1 MRPTER
7 SLICIL
13 HSGDYERVR
22 FTLAA
27 AAAAAAADRDVTL
40 FFTMDASVALR
51 RDSGWRGLQSAG
63 GGALEADTALRDKGV
78 AGFEELLGACRD
90 LGVRL
95 VVCEMGLRARE
106 LTKAELDPNLDLEI
120 GGLFSL
126 LAGDGA
132 DAQLLFV

>member
-1 MRPTER
+1 MPRVL
-7 SLICIL
+7 LIEDEVGIRITVEDRL
-13 HSGDYERVR
+13 RAEGYEVETAEDGLRGYER
-22 FTLAA
+22 
-27 AAAAAAADRDVTL
+27 
-40 FFTMDASVALR
+40 AL
-51 RDSGWRGLQSAG
+51 AG
-63 GGALEADTALRDKGV
+63 GVDLIVLDLMLPKKPGLEVCKQLRDKGV

-95 VVCEMGLRARE
+95 VVCEMGMRASE
-106 LTKAELDPNLDLEI
+106 FTKAELDPELNLET

>member
-1 MRPTER
+1 MPPAER

-22 FTLAA
+22 FTLAT

-40 FFTMDASVALR
+40 FFTMDACVALQ
-51 RDSGWRGLQSAG
+51 RDRGWHGLQSTG
-63 GGALEADTALRDKGV
+63 GSALEADTALRDRGV

-106 LTKAELDPNLDLEI
+106 FAKAEMDPDLSLEI